1 MNKAGLCINAESAI
15 WRSRSSYHKTN
26 RHFLVPTMTTS
37 AANTRTINSA
47 HDICVRGIHNNNTKT
62 RFAFA
67 ELTRRQRREK
77 IQTQKAVRGKQTK
90 SLRAGEPDR
99 LDKQRR
105 YFSPA
110 QFPPETK
117 TESHCRSSFP
127 SLPPLPSCP
136 SPHTPSNV
144 NHSHP
149 PILPRTLRNCQ
160 TRSFAGQVLLRN
172 ISLPAT
178 AASLF
183 SRFLS
188 LSPRH
193 ADMTGSPTYANLIV
207 FGPSRK
213 CLRGLSDSGQPAP
226 SNASGSPAAALRL

>member
-110 QFPPETK
+110 QFPPRDK
-117 TESHCRSSFP
+117 DRKPLPILLPFP
-127 SLPPLPSCP
+127 SPPPFLPLPPYSLQCQPFPSAHSSPDPSELP
-136 SPHTPSNV
+136 N
-144 NHSHP
+144 
-149 PILPRTLRNCQ
+149 PILRWTGALAKYFPPRH
-160 TRSFAGQVLLRN
+160 RS
-172 ISLPAT
+172 
-178 AASLF
+178 
-183 SRFLS
+183 LS
-188 LSPRH
+188 LLTLFVSLSKTRRYDRLSH
-193 ADMTGSPTYANLIV
+193 LCKSD
-207 FGPSRK
+207 R
-213 CLRGLSDSGQPAP
+213 LRTIS
-226 SNASGSPAAALRL
+226 